1 MLIEIGLCGLPQSQ
15 SPADEV
21 LKEFDEKKYE

>member
-15 SPADEV
+15 GPAYEV
-21 LKEFDEKKYE
+21 LKEFDKKKYE